1 MADNKPR
8 LADLQLAIMHVLWDK
23 SEATVAE
30 VRDALAAADRTLAYT
45 TVGTMLTKMEAKG
58 HVTHR
63 VDGRVNIYQPLIP
76 RETVSRSMISDLA
89 SRLSRGDVTELVC
102 HLLDECDVTREELS
116 RLKKL
121 IKLKEQEL
129 SDDK

>member
-1 MADNKPR
+1 MGEQGHR

-23 SEATVAE
+23 GEATVSE
-30 VRDALAAADRTLAYT
+30 VREALAADRPLAYT

-63 VDGRVNIYQPLIP
+63 VEGRVNVYQPCHK

-102 HLLDECDVTREELS
+102 HLLDECDVTREELTQ
-116 RLKKL
+116 LKKL
-121 IKLKEQEL
+121 IKQKEQEL
-129 SDDK
+129 NHGK